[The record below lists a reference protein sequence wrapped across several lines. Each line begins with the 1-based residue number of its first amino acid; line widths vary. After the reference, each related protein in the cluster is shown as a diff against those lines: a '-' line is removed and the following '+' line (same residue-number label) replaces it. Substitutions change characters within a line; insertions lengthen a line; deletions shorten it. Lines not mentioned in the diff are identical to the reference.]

1 MRRKEIHDA
10 PLAERVAVEQR
21 IWDGIND
28 DLFADPSLLQLT
40 HPSYESFFTSY
51 PEYRWAYDYLG
62 PSLAGRRVLE
72 LGCGTG
78 VLSVA
83 LAASGAI
90 VTAVDVSASSLAVT
104 ERRARHFGV
113 SDRVTCIQSAA
124 ELLDF
129 RDGSFDIFL
138 AKSVVHHLIIDD
150 VMPRIYAFLVPGGRG
165 VIIEPQ
171 SNPVLDFAREHLPYP
186 GKESDEHGTDEFFTR
201 AMIER
206 IIGHFDEGEFR
217 EFRLFG
223 MFEKLITGSGA
234 GFEARR
240 SRERRVRRYRR
251 IVDPIDGALLRLV
264 PPLRRLAQMVVIRL
278 GRAPVAAVAG
288 AGRVATAR

>member
-1 MRRKEIHDA
+1 MRRKEIHSA

-28 DLFADPSLLQLT
+28 EMFADPTLLELT
-40 HPSYESFFTSY
+40 HPTYESFFTAY

-62 PSLAGRRVLE
+62 PSIAGRRVLE

-83 LAASGAI
+83 LAASGAS
-90 VTAVDVSASSLAVT
+90 VTAVDVSASSLRVT
-104 ERRARHFGV
+104 EKRAHHFGV
-113 SDRVTCIQSAA
+113 GDRVTCIQSAA

-129 RDGSFDIFL
+129 PDGSFDIFL

-150 VMPRIYAFLVPGGRG
+150 VMPRIYRFLAPGGRG
-165 VIIEPQ
+165 VIVEPQ

-217 EFRLFG
+217 EFRLLG
-223 MFEKLITGSGA
+223 MFEKLITGSGD
-234 GFEARR
+234 GFEARK
-240 SRERRVRRYRR
+240 SRERRVRRYRG
-251 IVDPIDGALLRLV
+251 IVDPIDAALFRLL

-278 GRAPVAAVAG
+278 GRAAVPAA
-288 AGRVATAR
+288 AGRRASAH

>member
-1 MRRKEIHDA
+1 MIHDA
-10 PLAERVAVEQR
+10 PLSERVAIEQR

-28 DLFADPSLLQLT
+28 ELFADPSLLQLT
-40 HPSYESFFTSY
+40 HPSYESFFTAH
-51 PEYRWAYDYLG
+51 PEYRYAYDYLG

-83 LAASGAI
+83 LAASGAT
-90 VTAVDVSASSLAVT
+90 VTAVDVSGSSLAVT
-104 ERRARHFGV
+104 ERRARHFEVGE
-113 SDRVTCIQSAA
+113 RVRCIQSAA

-129 RDGSFDIFL
+129 PAGSFDVFI
-138 AKSVVHHLIIDD
+138 AKSVVHHLIIDE
-150 VMPRIYAFLVPGGRG
+150 VMPRIYRFLVPGGRG
-165 VIIEPQ
+165 VIVEPQ

-217 EFRLFG
+217 EFRLLG
-223 MFEKLITGSGA
+223 MLEKLITGSGT
-234 GFEARR
+234 GFAARQ

-251 IVDPIDGALLRLV
+251 VVDPIDATLLRLV
-264 PPLRRLAQMVVIRL
+264 PPLRRLAQLVVIRL
-278 GRAPVAAVAG
+278 GRAPAAAKADG
-288 AGRVATAR
+288 ARVATAS